1 MKLLF
6 YDKFWESMLE
16 LPKGAQK
23 KVLEFNKKFRENPKS
38 SAIHLE
44 PISSFKDQSLRSAR
58 VDQSYRAIIKVPDE
72 GNAYYLMWVDNHDEA
87 YRWAENK
94 IFQWNENT
102 ESMQVFTAPEEV
114 PVQLDDEKTGEN
126 KGLFSIYSQKQ
137 LLQIGVPEILL
148 PSIRKIT
155 DINDLE
161 KIEKYLPSDVFENLF
176 YLSDGA
182 DIAHLIREVQGGK
195 TDGSNIDEQVNS
207 INNQRNFIELTD
219 DSLFNEVLSGSLNKW
234 KYYLHP
240 SQRKL
245 VAGNF
250 NGSVKISGGAG
261 TGKTVAAM
269 HRLKHLSANR
279 KPGEKILF
287 TTFTRAL
294 TDNLKTLIKG
304 LDVDLENICIQN
316 IDAFAYEQAK
326 ELGIFEEGF
335 KVFEFNNIKQPDDIW
350 EDIISHSLIP
360 FDIDF
365 LMKEFQEVVLYNNIK
380 DMKSYLN
387 VSRIGR
393 EKPVSRRQKAALWE
407 LFTEYRNIRIDDGY
421 YHREEV
427 FNQLSEHFS
436 SVNDKPFDYILVDE
450 LQDFSNVEL
459 RYIRSMVAPKPN
471 DLFMVGDPLQTIYNR
486 KINFSSVDINIRG
499 RRSQRLR
506 INYRTTE
513 EIRKYATNIIK
524 DDEFDDFDG
533 GNEDKNGYRSLF
545 HGALPVYNV
554 YKTKREEV
562 DAVLDQIKTLS
573 NAGYKL
579 SDIALACR
587 LKNSIKD
594 FQTSLHQNEVP
605 YYRFEN
611 GSWHGNKDGVRLLT
625 LHALKGLEFRHVILA
640 DVNERSCPKLSVD
653 FEYMSKAEKEIHLRN
668 EKALMYVAI
677 SRAIES
683 VYISGVGKNSEI
695 LVK

>member
-126 KGLFSIYSQKQ
+126 KGLFSLYSQKQ
-137 LLQIGVPEILL
+137 LLKIGVPEILL

-279 KPGEKILF
+279 KPGEEILF

-350 EDIISHSLIP
+350 EEIISHSLIP

-365 LMKEFQEVVLYNNIK
+365 LMKEYQEVVLYNNIK

-407 LFTEYRNIRIDDGY
+407 LFTEYRKIRIDDGY

-436 SVNDKPFDYILVDE
+436 SVDDKPFDYILVDE

-459 RYIRSMVAPKPN
+459 RYIRSMVAPKSN

-486 KINFSSVDINIRG
+486 KINFSSVGINIRG

-524 DDEFDDFDG
+524 DAEFDDFDG
-533 GNEDKNGYRSLF
+533 GNEAKNGYRSLF
-545 HGALPVYNV
+545 HGALPVYDV

-562 DAVLDQIKTLS
+562 DAVLNQVNTLS
-573 NAGYKL
+573 KAGYKL

-594 FQTSLHQNEVP
+594 FQTALHQNEVP

-640 DVNERSCPKLSVD
+640 DVNERSCPKLPAD
-653 FEYMSKAEKEIHLRN
+653 FEYMSEPEKEIHLRN

-683 VYISGVGKNSEI
+683 VYISGVGNRSGM
-695 LVK
+695 L